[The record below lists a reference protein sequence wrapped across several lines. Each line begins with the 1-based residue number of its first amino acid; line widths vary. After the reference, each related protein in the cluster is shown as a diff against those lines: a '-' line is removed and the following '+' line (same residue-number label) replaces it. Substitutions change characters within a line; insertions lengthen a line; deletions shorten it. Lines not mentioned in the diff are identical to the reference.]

1 MVDGLEHMLHLNLSK
16 VKKTQAVILHTNR
29 KAKTKT
35 TKSFWLF
42 KKKKNTR
49 FYFYLLPHKPNPVRD
64 SSDQPQFPCQSMNQG
79 AAPGQWNYR
88 ILVST

>member
-42 KKKKNTR
+42 KKKKKKKHKIL
-49 FYFYLLPHKPNPVRD
+49 FLPASPQTKP
-64 SSDQPQFPCQSMNQG
+64 CK
-79 AAPGQWNYR
+79 GQ
-88 ILVST
+88 